1 MPFYHFRE
9 SCLGNPSL
17 TCWRIC
23 SCLLLTVKSAVTK
36 PAAGVV
42 EFFCFCLDCL
52 FWRVFS
58 PSVYCEQQLSF
69 ARRLRKQLHLNFLS
83 ESARVE
89 REFTSPDSVV
99 SPAQIAGS
107 AVEAPLDLCFYG

>member
-1 MPFYHFRE
+1 M
-9 SCLGNPSL
+9 LSL
-17 TCWRIC
+17 
-23 SCLLLTVKSAVTK
+23 SLLLVWWS
-36 PAAGVV
+36 
-42 EFFCFCLDCL
+42 FFVFVLIVCFGG
-52 FWRVFS
+52 FFF

-107 AVEAPLDLCFYG
+107 AVEAPFDLCFYG